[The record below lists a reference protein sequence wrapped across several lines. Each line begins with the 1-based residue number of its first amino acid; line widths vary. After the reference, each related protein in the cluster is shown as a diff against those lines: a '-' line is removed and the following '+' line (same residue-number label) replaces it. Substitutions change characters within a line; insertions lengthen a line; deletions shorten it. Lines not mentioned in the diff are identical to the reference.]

1 MNVRKSLSVLAIGLS
16 IFLVSIEPIQ
26 ANDSSPTSVVLTET
40 EISQKLETLPGWSI
54 ENRQLTRTFEFKN
67 FVQAIAFVDRLVEP
81 AEKLAHHPDLF
92 IAYNKVTVSLTTH
105 DAGGL
110 TQKDFDLARIASE
123 LFALSVSFR

>member
-16 IFLVSIEPIQ
+16 LFLVSIEPIQ
-26 ANDSSPTSVVLTET
+26 ANDSSSTSVVLTQT

-54 ENRQLTRTFEFKN
+54 EDRQLTRTFEFKN